1 MKSGGYAGDTAPRPL
16 REVGANPGPSGLL
29 QRKKGALREAGA
41 PDIAR
46 GLVFVFAA
54 GGLRHLHR
62 ASGEFLGYPPGRTF
76 WRDALDLIHDDDLP
90 RVRSAISE
98 VSDKPGIS
106 LSTEVRFL
114 DASGV
119 WHLMDLTVLNVFEAP
134 GDGGLVVVNVREA
147 SCANGSKLP

>member
-1 MKSGGYAGDTAPRPL
+1 VTSGGRAGDPAPRPL
-16 REVGANPGPSGLL
+16 PEVGADPGPSDLL
-29 QRKKGALREAGA
+29 QREEGTFREAGA
-41 PDIAR
+41 PDVAR
-46 GLVFVFAA
+46 GMVFVFAA

-98 VSDKPGIS
+98 VSDNPGTS
-106 LSTEVRFL
+106 LSTGARFL
-114 DASGV
+114 DASGI
-119 WHLMDLTVLNVFEAP
+119 WHLMDVTVLNVLEAP

-147 SCANGSKLP
+147 PHTDETRLP